1 MVKRGGYFSK
11 GIKLG
16 SHFPLSFHF
25 APMLH
30 IHSFIASS
38 PEQGFQHNA
47 VGIWLRCMAP
57 YLESALVWRNFPFH
71 FLSQHQ
77 QRSSVEVVRWTIF
90 EEMEGGG
97 GVLSFLPHDFA
108 IFKNAGY
115 WQNSL
120 LAKKTK
126 KTHTKTVTSK
136 AKALAKPQQI
146 VVKVGPDSFLT
157 LTQLQKR
164 RIKAKFILR

>member
-1 MVKRGGYFSK
+1 
-11 GIKLG
+11 
-16 SHFPLSFHF
+16 
-25 APMLH
+25 MLH
-30 IHSFIASS
+30 IHPFIASS
-38 PEQGFQHNA
+38 PEEGFQHNA

-115 WQNSL
+115 WQNSS
-120 LAKKTK
+120 LAK

-136 AKALAKPQQI
+136 AKAQAKSQRI
-146 VVKVGPDSFLT
+146 VVKVGSGSFLT
-157 LTQLQKR
+157 LSHLQKR